1 VPRPRPNPKVTFPNG
16 LDGNNPYLRPYGGG
30 WRNHRYHLFERLSR
44 SKLLVDP
51 YAKPDK
57 RPWNWFLK
65 KWFNKKWSSHNYY
78 GGRSAAQRES
88 TRYVHRA
95 NDEVPGEAYEMD
107 DLSTPKP
114 NESDTSTDTT
124 PKPFVGTAVTILQ
137 AVRKDLKVSLTK
149 ARDPA
154 GNIYFYEK
162 AYVPRFTKHS
172 LRPSKRMFS
181 IRNFLN
187 RRLYGRPG
195 DGANVL
201 MAHVPIDVS
210 IPGVDDIDR
219 RKILAAGR
227 GEAEPKQKEH
237 PLGDLDWL
245 HNFDL
250 DAELKKQR
258 ADRKAQEKKKAKEL
272 KKSRKGERKV
282 PDFVSRWEERRE
294 KEALARAERNYAK
307 DVEEE
312 RKQKEKAAVSSS
324 PPAVPS
330 SPPAVYHDSDFVER
344 HEAVEASREAQE
356 VQRALEMEEACRG
369 KKKVSFPA
377 SPVRLRQDHGPA
389 AIDVPVPLPSA
400 DTPEM
405 AFLSALE
412 EHGTL
417 TSRSI
422 MLELEAQMAIVEKQR
437 YERYKIRATKRVVKL
452 GKQVRASRDAAKNA
466 DLDNTKKARHLER
479 RQRIARGRAEQL
491 LAAKLREE
499 QEAMEES
506 LDITPPRLRTP
517 NRYRDYAFEEA
528 EQLVTPRSP
537 EQAHFEAIQA
547 ATPRTPSSYVLPS
560 VEEAVDEEDERQ
572 IVDLTNGFKEFL

>member
-1 VPRPRPNPKVTFPNG
+1 
-16 LDGNNPYLRPYGGG
+16 LI
-30 WRNHRYHLFERLSR
+30 
-44 SKLLVDP
+44 DP
-51 YAKPDK
+51 YAEPDK

-65 KWFNKKWSSHNYY
+65 KWFTKKWSSHNYY

-88 TRYVHRA
+88 TRHVHRA

-114 NESDTSTDTT
+114 NVSDTSTDAT

-149 ARDPA
+149 AKDPA

-162 AYVPRFTKHS
+162 AYVPRFAKHS

-210 IPGVDDIDR
+210 IPGVDNIDR
-219 RKILAAGR
+219 RKILAAAR
-227 GEAEPKQKEH
+227 GEVEPKQKEH

-245 HNFDL
+245 NNFDL

-324 PPAVPS
+324 PPAV
-330 SPPAVYHDSDFVER
+330 HQDSDPVES
-344 HEAVEASREAQE
+344 HEAVEASREASREAQE
-356 VQRALEMEEACRG
+356 VQRALEMEEARRG

-377 SPVRLRQDHGPA
+377 SPVKLRQDHGPA
-389 AIDVPVPLPSA
+389 AINVPAPPPSA

-417 TSRSI
+417 SSRSI
-422 MLELEAQMAIVEKQR
+422 MLELETQMAIVEKQR

-452 GKQVRASRDAAKNA
+452 GKQVRASRDAARNA
-466 DLDNTKKARHLER
+466 DLDNMKKARQLER
-479 RQRIARGRAEQL
+479 KQRIARGRAEQL
-491 LAAKLREE
+491 LAAKRREE
-499 QEAMEES
+499 EEAMAES
-506 LDITPPRLRTP
+506 LHVTPPRLRTP
-517 NRYRDYAFEEA
+517 NRYRGYTFEEA

-537 EQAHFEAIQA
+537 EQALFEAVQA

-560 VEEAVDEEDERQ
+560 VEEAVDEEDERH
-572 IVDLTNGFKEFL
+572 IVDLTNGFQEFL